1 MLTLNDVELKQPR
14 FYQEIAEEER
24 QQGMQ
29 QECLRL
35 LTRQLSRKFA
45 LQQPQEVILQRLS
58 LLPLAELEELADA
71 LLDFKELG
79 DFHSWL
85 DKH

>member
-1 MLTLNDVELKQPR
+1 
-14 FYQEIAEEER
+14 
-24 QQGMQ
+24 MQ

-45 LQQPQEVILQRLS
+45 LQQPQELILKRLS
-58 LLPLAELEELADA
+58 LLTLAELEELADA

-85 DKH
+85 DKR